1 MDKEDQITYKEMKIF
16 REMKDKISWA
26 AEHTR
31 LDIAYDAEELKKKK
45 EANYKD
51 LEYANEMIKKVKRKQ
66 DITVKYPRLGNIED
80 LSVILYTDSSYRK
93 NGEQVKKISGK
104 FIILRNQEGE
114 CAPLAWESKIT
125 RRRSKSKVLKPWK
138 HET

>member
-1 MDKEDQITYKEMKIF
+1 MKEVTVRKNVDKEDQMTYEEMKIF
-16 REMKDKISWA
+16 GEMRNKLSWA

-31 LDIAYDAEELKKKK
+31 PDIAYEAEELKRKR

-66 DITVKYPRLGNIED
+66 DRTVKYPRLGNIED

-93 NGEQVKKISGK
+93 DGEQVKKISGK
-104 FIILRNQEGE
+104 FIILRNQEGK
-114 CAPLAWESKIT
+114 CAPLAWESKMT
-125 RRRSKSKVLKPWK
+125 R
-138 HET
+138 